1 MDNKDRL
8 KIYKEKLIKMKTY
21 HKKYQIM
28 KYHKMQ
34 LHVIIDDCKALTE
47 DQKERIHKIVSEPS
61 Y

>member
-1 MDNKDRL
+1 MAKNKSVNQ
-8 KIYKEKLIKMKTY
+8 KPY
-21 HKKYQIM
+21 HRKYSIM

-34 LHVIIDDCKALTE
+34 LHVIIQDCKALTE